1 MYAIVGRMLAK
12 IRKDK
17 LLQEEDKMKIDVVDD
32 AIRKELDKIK
42 LQGDYNDE
50 QKVLNRLIDM
60 AKSNGKFY
68 PYMEKDLGIYYE
80 NYKPSEDINGIMREM
95 YFYFKNSIPEEKL
108 SFMRKYFDEPIA
120 KNWKVDVCAL
130 LEEALICEIDG
141 EYFFDLE
148 NRYPMS
154 NLLIVSYISGL
165 ACTSIFT
172 YLGCLS
178 KLYSLFSY
186 GDEKYKEGFE
196 KIRDSLES
204 TKVLSLKLY
213 DISKTRLPF
222 ADRISELEKMSDDEL
237 YKEFL
242 KFKSV

>member
-1 MYAIVGRMLAK
+1 M
-12 IRKDK
+12 
-17 LLQEEDKMKIDVVDD
+17 EIDIVDD

-42 LQGDYNDE
+42 LQGDYNEE

-60 AKSNGKFY
+60 AKFNGKFY
-68 PYMEKDLGIYYE
+68 PYMEKDLGIY
-80 NYKPSEDINGIMREM
+80 NGSHKRSEDVNGTMREM
-95 YFYFKNSIPEEKL
+95 YFYFKNSIPKEKL
-108 SFMRKYFDEPIA
+108 SFMRKYFDEPVA
-120 KNWKVDVCAL
+120 KNWKVDVCGL
-130 LEEALICEIDG
+130 IEEALICEIDG

-178 KLYSLFSY
+178 KLYSLFSV
-186 GDEKYKEGFE
+186 GNKKYKEGFE
-196 KIRDSLES
+196 KIRYSLES
-204 TKVLSLKLY
+204 TAILSLKFY

-222 ADRISELEKMSDDEL
+222 ADRISELEQMSDGEL
-237 YKEFL
+237 REEFM